1 MAGSRRFEQLSAEVK
16 RKGIHISGL
25 SVPAAILLFGKAGAI
40 AFVAIALVAALFLER
55 RRLSGK
61 ISLPAV
67 RDSEKKRVAG
77 YIYYI
82 SGALLAVVLFPPAI
96 AVAAMLMLS
105 LGDAA
110 SGIIGSVVR
119 GSVVR
124 GSAVRARIMEGHGRR
139 VKPISV
145 VAGTFAVCLIAGY
158 AASIVEARFFPDP
171 SLLSVPVYAIGAA
184 AATFADAVPLSIR
197 RVVIDDNFSIP
208 VFSGAAMLFASL
220 LAF

>member
-1 MAGSRRFEQLSAEVK
+1 MESVRSSLAAEAK
-16 RKGIHISGL
+16 RKAIHLSGL
-25 SVPAAILLFGKAGAI
+25 SVPASILLFGKGGAI
-40 AFVAIALVAALFLER
+40 AFVATALVAALFLER

-82 SGALLAVVLFPPAI
+82 TGALLAVVLFPPAI
-96 AVAAMLMLS
+96 AIAAMLMLS

-119 GSVVR
+119 GS
-124 GSAVRARIMEGHGRR
+124 AVRTRIMEGQGWRA
-139 VKPISV
+139 KPIPV
-145 VAGTFAVCLIAGY
+145 VVGTFAACLLAGY
-158 AASIVEARFFPDP
+158 AASLIEGSFLPEPFV
-171 SLLSVPVYAIGAA
+171 LSAPVYAIGAA

-197 RVVIDDNFSIP
+197 KRVIDDNFSIP
-208 VFSGAAMLFASL
+208 VLSGLAMFAVSL
-220 LAF
+220 L

>member
-1 MAGSRRFEQLSAEVK
+1 MESVRSSLAAEAK
-16 RKGIHISGL
+16 RKAIHLSGL
-25 SVPAAILLFGKAGAI
+25 SVPASILLFGKAGAI
-40 AFVAIALVAALFLER
+40 AFVATALVAALFLER

-82 SGALLAVVLFPPAI
+82 TGALLAVVLFPPAI
-96 AVAAMLMLS
+96 AIAAMLMLS

-119 GSVVR
+119 GS
-124 GSAVRARIMEGHGRR
+124 AVRTRIMEGQGWRA
-139 VKPISV
+139 KPIPV
-145 VAGTFAVCLIAGY
+145 VVGTFAVCLLAGY
-158 AASIVEARFFPDP
+158 AASLIEGSFLPEPFV
-171 SLLSVPVYAIGAA
+171 LSAPVYAIGAA

-197 RVVIDDNFSIP
+197 KRVIDDNFSIP
-208 VFSGAAMLFASL
+208 VLSGLAMFAVSL
-220 LAF
+220 L

>member
-1 MAGSRRFEQLSAEVK
+1 MGSKRSSLAAEAK
-16 RKGIHISGL
+16 RKAIHLSGL

-40 AFVAIALVAALFLER
+40 TFVATALVVALFLER

-82 SGALLAVVLFPPAI
+82 SGALLAVLLFPPAI
-96 AVAAMLMLS
+96 AIAAMLMLS

-119 GSVVR
+119 GS
-124 GSAVRARIMEGHGRR
+124 AVRTRIMEGGAWRR
-139 VKPISV
+139 KPLPV
-145 VAGTFAVCLIAGY
+145 VAGTFAVCLLAGY
-158 AASIVEARFFPDP
+158 AAFLIEGRFFLEP
-171 SLLSVPVYAIGAA
+171 SILSFPVYLVGAA
-184 AATFADAVPLSIR
+184 AATFADAVPLSFR
-197 RVVIDDNFSIP
+197 KWVIDDNFSIP
-208 VFSGAAMLFASL
+208 VFSGAAMLLASL
-220 LAF
+220 L